1 MKSPDQTVFAAVQAK
16 GHILLTTHYNPD
28 GDALGSLLGMAEIL
42 EGMGKRVLSYL
53 DEPAPPLYRFL
64 PGCAQVQTDITK
76 VRDFVAHAKDDLLTL
91 CLDCG
96 EEKRLGKNSPE
107 LMSFRPIMVIDH
119 HQGNKGF
126 GDGAWIES
134 HRSSTGEMIF
144 DLAEALGAEI
154 SARAAECLYAAITT
168 DTGSLRYDSTSSHT
182 FAVAG
187 KLVRRGVR
195 PEIIANNLYDN
206 YTLGRLHLMQE
217 VLASLEMHA
226 KDRIA
231 IIRVTQKMLER
242 TFTTMEDTEYFIN
255 FPRAVRSVRVAVF
268 LKEVAQGVV
277 SVSLRAK
284 GQCDVSMIA
293 SQFGGGG
300 HRNAS
305 GFRMLGQGLD
315 AVRDALL
322 PSLLQGIRA

>member
-1 MKSPDQTVFAAVQAK
+1 MKSPDQAVLESIHAK
-16 GHILLTTHYNPD
+16 GHILLATHYNPD
-28 GDALGSLLGMAEIL
+28 GDALGSLLGMTEIL
-42 EGMGKRVLSYL
+42 EGMNKQVLSYL
-53 DEPAPPLYRFL
+53 DGPVPPLYRFL
-64 PGCAQVQTDITK
+64 PGCAQIQTDIEK
-76 VRDFVAHAKDDLLTL
+76 IRDFVTQAKDDILTI

-96 EEKRLGKNSPE
+96 DEKRLGKHSLE

-119 HQGNKGF
+119 HQGNNGF
-126 GDGAWIES
+126 GDCAWVEP

-154 SARAAECLYAAITT
+154 SLRAAECLYTAIST
-168 DTGSLRYDSTSSHT
+168 DTGSFRYESTSNHT
-182 FAVAG
+182 FTVAG
-187 KLVRRGVR
+187 ELVRLGVR

-206 YTLGRLHLMQE
+206 YSLGRLRLMQE
-217 VLASLEMHA
+217 VLASLEMHG

-231 IIRVTQKMLER
+231 IIKVTQKMLAR
-242 TFTTMEDTEYFIN
+242 TFTTMEDTEHFIN

-268 LKEVAQGVV
+268 LKEIASDVV

-284 GQCDVSMIA
+284 GQCDVSLVA
-293 SQFGGGG
+293 AQFGGGG

-305 GFRMLGQGLD
+305 GFRMKGQGLD

-322 PSLLQGIRA
+322 PLLLQEIRS